1 MSEKIWT
8 KCLKELMNHGIEHI
22 NQGSNF
28 DLRIAMISIDN
39 AVELA
44 MKTYIAKNKRV
55 LNIARKDFKTTR
67 MNFNNLLN
75 VLVNF
80 APDKISKEELDKI
93 EHFHII
99 RNNLYHEGN
108 GITVEA
114 HIVEEYAK
122 SAENLISV
130 LIEKKKVKKKFK
142 SPDKYFK
149 LAAEF
154 FKQSEDFEEKI
165 INFALIHSFDE
176 YLIKIGSKGSFDDVE
191 MFDYLVRNNYWKEGD
206 SDKYIFV
213 YMTKERFY
221 AEEDIPDLKDI
232 ETAQEYL
239 KYFIKITSN
248 FSNQIKLQE

>member
-8 KCLKELMNHGIEHI
+8 KGLKELLNHGIEHI
-22 NQGSNF
+22 DQGNNF

-44 MKTYIAKNKRV
+44 MKTYFAKNKRV
-55 LNIARKDFKTTR
+55 LNIARKDLKTTR
-67 MNFNNLLN
+67 VNYNNLLDA
-75 VLVNF
+75 LANF
-80 APDKISKEELDKI
+80 ASDKISKEELDKI

-122 SAENLISV
+122 IAENLISI
-130 LIEKKKVKKKFK
+130 LFEKKKVKKKFK

-149 LAAEF
+149 LTAEF
-154 FKQSEDFEEKI
+154 LEQSEDFEEKI
-165 INFALIHSFDE
+165 INFALLHSFDE
-176 YLIKIGSKGSFDDVE
+176 YLRKIGSEGSFNDVE
-191 MFDYLVRNNYWKEGD
+191 MFDYLVRNNYWKEED

-213 YMTKERFY
+213 YMTRERFY
-221 AEEDIPDLKDI
+221 TEEDIPDLKDI
-232 ETAQEYL
+232 EKGQEYL
-239 KYFIKITSN
+239 NYFIKITRD
-248 FSNQIKLQE
+248 FSN